1 MNIII
6 SINDIDVLIGLGT
19 ATHPGTL
26 AYQELVDRCVSNLPQ
41 KSRLFKKNR
50 EQTYERIE
58 DQEARR
64 KIMHALTDKARKE
77 KNRT

>member
-41 KSRLFKKNR
+41 KS
-50 EQTYERIE
+50 
-58 DQEARR
+58 
-64 KIMHALTDKARKE
+64 
-77 KNRT
+77 